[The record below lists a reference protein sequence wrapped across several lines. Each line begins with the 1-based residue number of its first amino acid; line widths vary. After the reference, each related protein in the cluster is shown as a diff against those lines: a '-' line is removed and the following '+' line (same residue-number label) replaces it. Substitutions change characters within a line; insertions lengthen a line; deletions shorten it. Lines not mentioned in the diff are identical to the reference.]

1 MQQDA
6 EIKYN
11 LYQFMAKILE
21 PRRYGKGK
29 ETTHLL
35 AERT

>member
-1 MQQDA
+1 
-6 EIKYN
+6 
-11 LYQFMAKILE
+11 MAKILE

-35 AERT
+35 AERTWNT